1 VPELEIPEEFKR
13 LVDGKPA
20 PLAGAIAKCVSLL
33 GSDPRHKSL
42 QTHPVRGTRNPK
54 VFEAYVDKKNRVTFH
69 REGSKI
75 VLRNNCNHDIL
86 KRP

>member
-1 VPELEIPEEFKR
+1 MPELEIPDEFKR
-13 LVDGKPA
+13 LVDGKSA
-20 PLAGAIAKCVSLL
+20 PLAGAVVKCVSQL
-33 GSDPRHKSL
+33 GKDPRHKSL
-42 QTHPVRGTRNPK
+42 QTHLVRGTRNPK

-69 REGSKI
+69 WADGKI